1 MKQFKGVIDMREI
14 YFEEQRAEEERR
26 RLSDVDRNGWM
37 LTAAEAEAKA
47 KPVKEWRLCA
57 SFRSLSVCLTLRRE
71 SHVR

>member
-26 RLSDVDRNGWM
+26 RLRDVDRNGWM
-37 LTAAEAEAKA
+37 LTAAEAEAKPA
-47 KPVKEWRLCA
+47 KEWRLCA
-57 SFRSLSVCLTLRRE
+57 SFRSLSVCLTFRRE